1 MLDLAELAIEA
12 ERLAETV
19 RRARCC
25 DALRPCRRCRLLRR
39 GVVARR
45 LVIAH
50 PRRPVR
56 VVHGLPPVPTA
67 APVTDGAGAVL
78 ATVTAIAPVPEVP
91 VPLAS

>member
-1 MLDLAELAIEA
+1 MLDLAELAVEA
-12 ERLAETV
+12 ERFAETV

-25 DALRPCRRCRLLRR
+25 DALRPCRRCQVLRR
-39 GVVARR
+39 HVVARR

-56 VVHGLPPVPTA
+56 LVHGLPPAPA
-67 APVTDGAGAVL
+67 GAPVTDGTGAVL
-78 ATVTAIAPVPEVP
+78 ACVTAVAPAPEVP

>member
-25 DALRPCRRCRLLRR
+25 DALMPCRRCQGLRR
-39 GVVARR
+39 NVIARR

-50 PRRPVR
+50 PRREVR
-56 VVHGLPPVPTA
+56 SLHSVQLVAGRGCTSSGA
-67 APVTDGAGAVL
+67 AHL
-78 ATVTAIAPVPEVP
+78 ATVSVLAAAPKER

>member
-12 ERLAETV
+12 ERFAEAV

-25 DALRPCRRCRLLRR
+25 DALRPCRGCQVLRR
-39 GVVARR
+39 HVIARR

-56 VVHGLPPVPTA
+56 VVHGLAPLPTG
-67 APVTDGAGAVL
+67 APVMGGTGAVL
-78 ATVTAIAPVPEVP
+78 ACVTAIAPAPEVP